1 MAKLTGT
8 PPPGIGHNLGPSM
21 EAGRSWRIHSWT
33 RAKQQAVR
41 EKLTP
46 DMARRRVARAR
57 ELGLDYASYASIR
70 ATSGRDVSGFL
81 FSSTGLRITPNRP
94 DPSDEIVEKLS
105 ALKGVARIA
114 MLHAPLDRIAVDRLR
129 PFFDAVHAAP
139 SLLAAFPRIRSALAK
154 AQEGRPAAGLVVI
167 GTGLEADWVAAGRL
181 GGMVEADHYFA
192 L

>member
-1 MAKLTGT
+1 
-8 PPPGIGHNLGPSM
+8 
-21 EAGRSWRIHSWT
+21 
-33 RAKQQAVR
+33 
-41 EKLTP
+41 
-46 DMARRRVARAR
+46 
-57 ELGLDYASYASIR
+57 
-70 ATSGRDVSGFL
+70 
-81 FSSTGLRITPNRP
+81 
-94 DPSDEIVEKLS
+94 
-105 ALKGVARIA
+105 

-181 GGMVEADHYFA
+181 GGMVEADRYFA